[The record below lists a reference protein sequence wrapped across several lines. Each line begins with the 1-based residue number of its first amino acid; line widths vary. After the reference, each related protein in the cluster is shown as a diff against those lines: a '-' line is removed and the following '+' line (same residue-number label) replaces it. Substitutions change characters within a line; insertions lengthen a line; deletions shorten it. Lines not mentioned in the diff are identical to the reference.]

1 MKTRVILPALFLG
14 AVACVAAGLASCRQR
29 TTPGEAAATDA
40 PRVLATLP
48 EFVLENER
56 GESVDLYD
64 LHGTVWIADFIFTR
78 CAGTCPLLT
87 HQMAELGKEI
97 ASSRT
102 LKDVKLV
109 SFSVDPDFD
118 RPDVLREYGRA
129 NGADAAHWTF
139 LTGTRDVVRALVRN
153 GFKLPVGDQDDPKMP
168 IVHSQS
174 FVLVDREGGIRGIYD
189 ALTDQG
195 RADLHAALL
204 KALAGPGP
212 RDVFVPADA
221 ADPKWFADRRTAEMA
236 PGSIAAPHEFQ
247 FVDRVGASGITFRHV
262 NSTDVG
268 RYYRATHYDHGTAV
282 AIADVD
288 GDGRL
293 DLYFVN
299 QLGRNALYRNL
310 GDGRFEDIT
319 ERAGVGVG
327 DRACVGAS
335 FADID
340 NDGDP
345 DLFVTSVREGNL
357 LFRNDG
363 HGRFTDITAQAGV
376 GGGKGHYSGATFFDY
391 DGDGQLDLFVTS
403 VGRYTQDARRPDGL
417 WMSVGDAFA
426 GHLHPDRF
434 ETSILYHNLGG
445 GRFEDV
451 TAKSGLVHR
460 AWSGDATAFD
470 YDNDGRPDLYVP
482 SMQGHDEL
490 WRNLGGG
497 RFENRGRQ
505 VFPATPWGS
514 MGVKVLDWNG
524 DGRLDLFVTD
534 MHTDMSSDLR
544 PEDDRRK
551 HDPKTMFPPRFLG
564 TGGNHILGNALFT
577 SRGDGTFPDTSDS
590 ANVETGWPWGPSAGD
605 LNADG
610 WPDLVVTGG
619 MNFPFRY
626 RGSDVLLNEHGT
638 RFANAEFALGVE
650 PRTRRVRPWFTLDC
664 DGADV
669 KHDICQGET
678 APVLSDDTRSAKERG
693 KVAARHGRVT
703 VWATR
708 ASRSAAILDLDGDGD
723 LDIVTNTYGD
733 IPQIFVSDLA
743 QRGPVHFLAVR
754 LTGTRSNRDGLGAVV
769 TVNAAGRAQRQ
780 VNDGKSGYLAQ
791 SAMPLY
797 FGLGTATEADSLTVK
812 WPGGREQTVRGPLGS
827 GSTIVVREQ

>member
-1 MKTRVILPALFLG
+1 M
-14 AVACVAAGLASCRQR
+14 
-29 TTPGEAAATDA
+29 
-40 PRVLATLP
+40 
-48 EFVLENER
+48 
-56 GESVDLYD
+56 
-64 LHGTVWIADFIFTR
+64 
-78 CAGTCPLLT
+78 
-87 HQMAELGKEI
+87 
-97 ASSRT
+97 
-102 LKDVKLV
+102 
-109 SFSVDPDFD
+109 
-118 RPDVLREYGRA
+118 
-129 NGADAAHWTF
+129 
-139 LTGTRDVVRALVRN
+139 
-153 GFKLPVGDQDDPKMP
+153 
-168 IVHSQS
+168 
-174 FVLVDREGGIRGIYD
+174 
-189 ALTDQG
+189 
-195 RADLHAALL
+195 
-204 KALAGPGP
+204 
-212 RDVFVPADA
+212 
-221 ADPKWFADRRTAEMA
+221 
-236 PGSIAAPHEFQ
+236 
-247 FVDRVGASGITFRHV
+247 
-262 NSTDVG
+262 
-268 RYYRATHYDHGTAV
+268 
-282 AIADVD
+282 
-288 GDGRL
+288 
-293 DLYFVN
+293 
-299 QLGRNALYRNL
+299 
-310 GDGRFEDIT
+310 
-319 ERAGVGVG
+319 G
-327 DRACVGAS
+327 DRASVGAS

-391 DGDGQLDLFVTS
+391 DGDGLLDLFVTS

-434 ETSILYHNLGG
+434 ETSVLYHNLGG

-490 WRNLGGG
+490 WRNAGGG

-564 TGGNHILGNALFT
+564 TDGNHVLGNALFT
-577 SRGDGTFPDTSDS
+577 NGADGTFTESSDN
-590 ANVETGWPWGPSAGD
+590 ANVETGWPWGPSTGD

-610 WPDLVVTGG
+610 WPDLVVMGG

-638 RFANAEFALGVE
+638 RFANAEFILGVE

-693 KVAARHGRVT
+693 KGAAR
-703 VWATR
+703 
-708 ASRSAAILDLDGDGD
+708 
-723 LDIVTNTYGD
+723 
-733 IPQIFVSDLA
+733 Q
-743 QRGPVHFLAVR
+743 
-754 LTGTRSNRDGLGAVV
+754 
-769 TVNAAGRAQRQ
+769 
-780 VNDGKSGYLAQ
+780 
-791 SAMPLY
+791 
-797 FGLGTATEADSLTVK
+797 
-812 WPGGREQTVRGPLGS
+812 
-827 GSTIVVREQ
+827 